1 MIILSTA
8 CFELPTNVTIKMVMK
23 KKQKSAQEKG
33 RDFES

>member
-1 MIILSTA
+1 MTILSTV
-8 CFELPTNVTIKMVMK
+8 CFELPTKVTIKMMMK